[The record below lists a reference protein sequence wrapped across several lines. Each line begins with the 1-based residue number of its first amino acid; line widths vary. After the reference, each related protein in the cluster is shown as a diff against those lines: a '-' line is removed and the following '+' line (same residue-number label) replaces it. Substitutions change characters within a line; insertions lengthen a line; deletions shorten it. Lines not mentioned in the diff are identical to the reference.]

1 MILVSMNLGGSHLAY
16 MQMLRSTMRSRSSE
30 KASTLRTCSQP
41 SLRST
46 HACSYRKYLQ
56 YLRGLMMLDVVA
68 FNRFSVML
76 SGLPRPCNSSNLRAS
91 AVSKPSCRAVP
102 PFPIFAISY
111 LKKRSMIDFHILQEM
126 GWCIHFP
133 GQCSGPMFGAP
144 PLHVTPPGP
153 DDNCAVF
160 SF

>member
-1 MILVSMNLGGSHLAY
+1 
-16 MQMLRSTMRSRSSE
+16 
-30 KASTLRTCSQP
+30 
-41 SLRST
+41 
-46 HACSYRKYLQ
+46 
-56 YLRGLMMLDVVA
+56 MMLDVVA

-76 SGLPRPCNSSNLRAS
+76 SGLPRPPNSSNLRAS
-91 AVSKPSCRAVP
+91 AVSKPGCRAVP